1 MKALSR
7 GIRDLKSKVLLALST
22 PPYGDCDMIRQRT
35 KEVQLNIP
43 RALGLGSIYSFRGVA
58 KYCIY
63 MLLNHINNFNCRAND
78 TDFVREL
85 LRHHLRR
92 TLLVQK
98 SEHLLLMLSLEAGIE
113 PCSLILVQAC
123 WFS

>member
-22 PPYGDCDMIRQRT
+22 PPYGDCDTIRQGR

-43 RALGLGSIYSFRGVA
+43 RALDLGSIHSFWGVA

-63 MLLNHINNFNCRAND
+63 MLLNHINNFNYRAND

-85 LRHHLRR
+85 LRHHFTSHFASSEKR
-92 TLLVQK
+92 TPLV
-98 SEHLLLMLSLEAGIE
+98 
-113 PCSLILVQAC
+113 
-123 WFS
+123 